1 MSDLRQCVLVVDDE
15 FMIAEL
21 WTIHVE
27 NMGIEVCGVAAT
39 ADEAVALA
47 LRHRPHVIL
56 MDVRLK
62 GDKDGVDAAIEIH
75 KSVGSRII
83 FVTGSTEPSTRDRI
97 ALDHPVATLF
107 KPVSDREL
115 QNAVQAAFLL

>member
-1 MSDLRQCVLVVDDE
+1 MNDLRECVLVVDDE

-47 LRHRPHVIL
+47 LQHRPAVIL

-62 GDKDGVDAAIEIH
+62 GDKDGVDAALEIH
-75 KSVGSRII
+75 KTVGSKII
-83 FVTGSTEPSTRDRI
+83 FVTGSSEPSTRARI
-97 ALDHPVATLF
+97 ELDHPVATLF

-115 QNAVQAAFLL
+115 QNAVRAAFLM